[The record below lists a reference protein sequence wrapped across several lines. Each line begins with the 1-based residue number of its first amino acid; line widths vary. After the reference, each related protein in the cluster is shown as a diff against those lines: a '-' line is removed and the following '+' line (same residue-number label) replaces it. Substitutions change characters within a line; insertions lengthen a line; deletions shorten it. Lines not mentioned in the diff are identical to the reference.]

1 MAQEID
7 ENLLR
12 NIIRDVIAE
21 TQTGDTPISFKDD
34 APAASSATTATAA
47 PVNGDDSEPENQLTG
62 SNTLG
67 LPNPAIHVMK
77 S

>member
-21 TQTGDTPISFKDD
+21 TQTGTRQSHLKMMHQQRHQLRRQRLHQLMV
-34 APAASSATTATAA
+34 TAQ
-47 PVNGDDSEPENQLTG
+47 NRKNQLTG